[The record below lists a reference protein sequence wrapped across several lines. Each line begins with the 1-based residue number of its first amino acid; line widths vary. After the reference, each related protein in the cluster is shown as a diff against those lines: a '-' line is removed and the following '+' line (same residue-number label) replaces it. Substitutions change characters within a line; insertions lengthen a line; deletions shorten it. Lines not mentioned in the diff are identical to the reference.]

1 MAGGEITLEK
11 IINAYDR
18 MASPVRVTPI
28 LPVARS
34 SAEVGQERLFLKAE
48 HLQVTGSY
56 KVRAAFHIL
65 RSLDGEGRRKG
76 IVMSSS
82 GNFAQAFA
90 YAGPVVGSPVAIV
103 MPDYTADVKVQ
114 STRDYGAQV
123 ILCPTFADR
132 DPTVEQV
139 AESQGM
145 FALHSFEHPEVPIG
159 HSGIGLEILEQAPD
173 VETVLIPVSSGG
185 LAAGIAVAI
194 KENRPDVE
202 VLGVQPEGGAAAY
215 ESWQAGEVRTIENW
229 DSMADALSG
238 RRPGELPFRYL
249 QRYLDDILLVSEEA
263 IAESV
268 RTILFRTKTLAEPGG
283 ATAAAAFLDGLVDNN
298 RLTVAIASGGNIQPS
313 VLGKILSGDAGA

>member
-56 KVRAAFHIL
+56 KARAAFHIL

-132 DPTVEQV
+132 DPTVERV
-139 AESQGM
+139 AEAQGM

-215 ESWQAGEVRTIENW
+215 ESWQADEVRTIENW

-283 ATAAAAFLDGLVDNN
+283 ATAAAAFLDGLVDND

>member
-1 MAGGEITLEK
+1 
-11 IINAYDR
+11 
-18 MASPVRVTPI
+18 
-28 LPVARS
+28 
-34 SAEVGQERLFLKAE
+34 
-48 HLQVTGSY
+48 
-56 KVRAAFHIL
+56 
-65 RSLDGEGRRKG
+65 
-76 IVMSSS
+76 MSSS

-123 ILCPTFADR
+123 VLCPTFADR
-132 DPTVEQV
+132 DPTVERV
-139 AESQGM
+139 AEGQGM
-145 FALHSFEHPEVPIG
+145 SALHSFEHPEVPIG
-159 HSGIGLEILEQAPD
+159 HSGIGLEILDQAPD
-173 VETVLIPVSSGG
+173 VETVLIPISSGG

-202 VLGVQPEGGAAAY
+202 VLGVQPAGGAAAY
-215 ESWQAGEVRTIENW
+215 HSWQAGEVRTIENW
-229 DSMADALSG
+229 NSMADALSG

-283 ATAAAAFLDGLVDNN
+283 ATAAAAFLDGLVDNK

-313 VLGKILSGDAGA
+313 VLEKILSRDVGG